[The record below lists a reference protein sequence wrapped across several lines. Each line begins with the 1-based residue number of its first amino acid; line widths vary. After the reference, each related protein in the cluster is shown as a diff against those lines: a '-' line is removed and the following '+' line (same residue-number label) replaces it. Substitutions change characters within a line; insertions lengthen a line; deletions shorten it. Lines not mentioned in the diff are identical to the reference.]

1 LSSDY
6 LAIKKSNIPY
16 LLLKFSD
23 VEMADSNK
31 NMGSLKPTG
40 GIGKKMK
47 KKLKIAKNK
56 RRGKGKLGKK
66 RRI

>member
-1 LSSDY
+1 
-6 LAIKKSNIPY
+6 
-16 LLLKFSD
+16 
-23 VEMADSNK
+23 MADS
-31 NMGSLKPTG
+31 SHSTAFLKPSG